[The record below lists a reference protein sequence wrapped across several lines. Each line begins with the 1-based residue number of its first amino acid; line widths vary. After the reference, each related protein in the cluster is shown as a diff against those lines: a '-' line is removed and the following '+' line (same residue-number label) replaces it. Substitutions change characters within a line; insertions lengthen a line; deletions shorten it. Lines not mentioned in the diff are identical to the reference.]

1 MLARVHSLSIVLCFA
16 GAITQAQTTSAPS
29 PSRTSVHQPSYDE
42 NLERMTSQHWENN
55 PVMIHFA
62 ISLSLPTSA
71 RRRQVKR
78 MHTPEGQERAKKM
91 EALGRTPW
99 TDRLPYE
106 TLMDLQPA
114 EVQTILTISLEG
126 CHELNTVQGEYT
138 RMSTTQSQ
146 QYSPEQRSLVQS
158 PS

>member
-1 MLARVHSLSIVLCFA
+1 MYVCRED
-16 GAITQAQTTSAPS
+16 G
-29 PSRTSVHQPSYDE
+29 
-42 NLERMTSQHWENN
+42 
-55 PVMIHFA
+55 
-62 ISLSLPTSA
+62 
-71 RRRQVKR
+71 QVKR
-78 MHTPEGQERAKKM
+78 MHTPEGQERAKNI

-126 CHELNTVQGEYT
+126 CHELNTVVGEYT
-138 RMSTTQSQ
+138 RMWTTQFQ
-146 QYSPEQRSLVQS
+146 QYSPEQRRLIPP